1 MKVDP
6 QIFADMFYISPE
18 RVSGV
23 NCTYVGDRNLTSR
36 EEVVELFADTA
47 ATYHSMLQIIGEN
60 DTSLTMEDL
69 VTAAKG
75 ILSHS
80 VAWEF
85 RYVWSGWRGNWYGA
99 PYQISIMGN

>member
-1 MKVDP
+1 
-6 QIFADMFYISPE
+6 MFYISPD
-18 RVSGV
+18 RISGV

-36 EEVVELFADTA
+36 EEVKELFADTA
-47 ATYHSMLQIIGEN
+47 ATYQSMMQITGEN
-60 DTSLTMEDL
+60 DTALTMEDL

-85 RYVWSGWRGNWYGA
+85 RYVLSEGNRMLK
-99 PYQISIMGN
+99 Q